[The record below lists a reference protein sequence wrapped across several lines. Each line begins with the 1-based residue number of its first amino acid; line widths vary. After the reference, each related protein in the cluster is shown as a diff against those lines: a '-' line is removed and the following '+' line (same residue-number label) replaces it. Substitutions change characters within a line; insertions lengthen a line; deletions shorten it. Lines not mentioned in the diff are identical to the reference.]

1 MPAVYH
7 TQINDVLLSALAQA
21 LGSWSGEKRVLVDLE
36 GHGREPLF
44 EDVDLS
50 SSVGWFTSLFPVLLE
65 LPSVPGPGELLKS
78 VKEQLRRI
86 PHHGIGYGLL
96 RYLCEDVEVRSQLA
110 SLPQAQVLFNYLGQ
124 FDQVLNDSAMFG
136 EALEDPGR
144 MSSKMGQRSHA
155 LTVLSQVR
163 HGRLEVGW
171 VFSED
176 LFQPSTVRVLAER
189 YLEALRAI
197 ISHCQSPQAG
207 GYTPSDFPR
216 AKVSQAVLDRLPTS
230 IVDIY
235 GLAPMQSGML
245 FHTLYAARPGV
256 YLDQILYAL
265 DGEVIVD
272 IVQQAWQYLIDR
284 HPVLRT
290 SFHWEHVAEPIQVVH
305 SHARLAFDYHDWR
318 SHTATLTEPKF
329 ADLLNQ
335 DRAVGFDLSQA
346 PLLRVTLV
354 RTDERAWRMLMTV
367 HHLLLDRWSVSL
379 VLSEFKMAYQAICQA
394 SSVVLPA
401 VQPYGEYIAWLQDRD
416 QVAAEAYWRRSLS
429 GIAAPT
435 ALPIDS
441 SPGALPGRNLPSQR
455 EISLSEMVTSSLQV
469 IARRA
474 HLTMNTMV
482 QGAWAMLLSR
492 YGGEEDVMFGVTV
505 SGRPAA
511 LHGVEDMV
519 GLFINS
525 LPLRVSVEAGSQLL
539 PWLKQ
544 LQDSLLELRDYEYSS
559 LVDIQGWSEIQR
571 GIPMFDSLMI
581 VQNTPIAPP
590 SPLVGIDMCSLSSVS
605 SVDFPLMLIAVPGNQ
620 LRILISYDTD
630 RFESEAIERLLVH
643 FRTLLESIVVDP
655 RQRLSQLPILTD
667 AERRQLVVEWN
678 TTAADYERERCL
690 HELFEAQVERTP
702 EAVAL
707 VFEGEQLTYSQLNVR
722 ANQLAHFLRLQ
733 GVRSNTLVAICMARS
748 VEMVVSLLAI
758 LKSGGAYVAID
769 PSYPVERIRYTL
781 EDASASLLLTQDA
794 LVNQLP
800 VACTR
805 TLCVDRDAV
814 MISAQ
819 PACDLGCITQPT
831 DLAYVLY
838 TSGSTGRPKG
848 VAIEH
853 HSPVALVSWAL
864 GQLTSEE
871 LSGVVFATSIC
882 FDLSVYELFVTL
894 CGGGRVLLV
903 ENALAIGT
911 LGTELRPSLINTVP
925 SAMAELLRQGAVP
938 ATVMRVNLAG
948 EPLTGSLV
956 DAIYDQTGVRHVY
969 DLYGPSEDTTY
980 STCALRERGGRVT
993 IGRPISNTTAYVLDT
1008 CLWPS
1013 PVGVPGELYI
1023 GGDGLARGYLNRA
1036 ELTAERFVPDPF
1048 SSQPGRRLYKTGDL
1062 VRYRSDGNLEYLG
1075 RLDHQVKVR
1084 GFRIELGEIENALL
1098 SYAGVHEAVVLAR
1111 EDAPGDRR
1119 LVAYIGTSESALNSS
1134 LLRDHLQNMLP
1145 GYMIPSAF
1153 VVLETLPLTPNG
1165 KVDRKALPGDETG

>member
-1 MPAVYH
+1 MVDLADRIAALAPEQRALLERRLAEAQAVEVNARPPLRRRSEGVCLLSFAQLRLWFLDQLEPGTCLYNVPSAIRLKGPLDVPALERSLNAIVKRH
-7 TQINDVLLSALAQA
+7 EALRTTFSLVDVDPVQVVHQAFAARLEMLDISGITDEAQKLEEDRIIREEAQLPFDLAAGPLFRSTLLRLGAQDHILLVTLHHIIFDGWSQSVLRTELSALYNAFSQGEPDPLPDLPIQYA
-21 LGSWSGEKRVLVDLE
+21 DYAVWQRDWLHGEELERQIGYWKQNLAGSPG
-36 GHGREPLF
+36 
-44 EDVDLS
+44 
-50 SSVGWFTSLFPVLLE
+50 LLE
-65 LPSVPGPGELLKS
+65 LPTDRPRPPFQSFRGAVKRFEFPPELARTLNKFTQGEGVTPFMTLL
-78 VKEQLRRI
+78 
-86 PHHGIGYGLL
+86 
-96 RYLCEDVEVRSQLA
+96 A
-110 SLPQAQVLFNYLGQ
+110 AFQV
-124 FDQVLNDSAMFG
+124 
-136 EALEDPGR
+136 
-144 MSSKMGQRSHA
+144 
-155 LTVLSQVR
+155 
-163 HGRLEVGW
+163 
-171 VFSED
+171 
-176 LFQPSTVRVLAER
+176 
-189 YLEALRAI
+189 
-197 ISHCQSPQAG
+197 
-207 GYTPSDFPR
+207 
-216 AKVSQAVLDRLPTS
+216 
-230 IVDIY
+230 
-235 GLAPMQSGML
+235 
-245 FHTLYAARPGV
+245 
-256 YLDQILYAL
+256 
-265 DGEVIVD
+265 
-272 IVQQAWQYLIDR
+272 
-284 HPVLRT
+284 
-290 SFHWEHVAEPIQVVH
+290 
-305 SHARLAFDYHDWR
+305 
-318 SHTATLTEPKF
+318 
-329 ADLLNQ
+329 
-335 DRAVGFDLSQA
+335 
-346 PLLRVTLV
+346 
-354 RTDERAWRMLMTV
+354 
-367 HHLLLDRWSVSL
+367 
-379 VLSEFKMAYQAICQA
+379 
-394 SSVVLPA
+394 
-401 VQPYGEYIAWLQDRD
+401 
-416 QVAAEAYWRRSLS
+416 
-429 GIAAPT
+429 
-435 ALPIDS
+435 
-441 SPGALPGRNLPSQR
+441 
-455 EISLSEMVTSSLQV
+455 
-469 IARRA
+469 
-474 HLTMNTMV
+474 
-482 QGAWAMLLSR
+482 LLSR
-492 YGGEEDVMFGVTV
+492 YSGQEDLV
-505 SGRPAA
+505 
-511 LHGVEDMV
+511 V
-519 GLFINS
+519 G
-525 LPLRVSVEAGSQLL
+525 
-539 PWLKQ
+539 
-544 LQDSLLELRDYEYSS
+544 
-559 LVDIQGWSEIQR
+559 
-571 GIPMFDSLMI
+571 
-581 VQNTPIAPP
+581 TPIANRTHSETEGVIGFFMNTLALRCDLSGDP
-590 SPLVGIDMCSLSSVS
+590 SFRELLARVRVTALQAYAHQDLPFEKLVEELQPERSMSHAPLFQVMFTAQGGTGGAMDLVGMQVEGVGVEGVSAKFDLSIG
-605 SVDFPLMLIAVPGNQ
+605 LTATAVRLSGWLEYN
-620 LRILISYDTD
+620 TD
-630 RFESEAIERLLVH
+630 LFDGDRIERLLVH
-643 FRTLLESIVVDP
+643 FRTLLESIVTDP
-655 RQRLSQLPILTD
+655 EQPISHLSMLTD
-667 AERRQLVVEWN
+667 IERRQLLDEWN

-733 GVRSNTLVAICMARS
+733 GVRPNTLVAICMARS

-831 DLAYVLY
+831 DAAYVLY

-948 EPLTGSLV
+948 ESLTGSLV

-1098 SYAGVHEAVVLAR
+1098 SYAGVHEVVVLAR

-1134 LLRDHLQNMLP
+1134 LLRDHLQNILP
-1145 GYMIPSAF
+1145 SYMIPSAF

-1165 KVDRKALPGDETG
+1165 KVDRKALPALKQTLSRQIPMKSLEPP